1 MSKSP
6 SATLVT
12 VGSMAV
18 VSVTVVSVTVVSVTV
33 VSAAAVSVAV
43 VASTSSPDQLTRILS
58 GFTSIP
64 LLASMTIQCQIL
76 DRRKH
81 TDMDPILAV
90 KFLYGLTNTPQDLSA
105 FRQRKSRVSLDQAEQ
120 SASEVRIGQNTF
132 LFVAVKCASE
142 VDGSPQIRLPGAGTD
157 RRRAEVHVLG

>member
-12 VGSMAV
+12 VGSMA
-18 VSVTVVSVTVVSVTV
+18 VVSVTVVSVTV

-81 TDMDPILAV
+81 ANMDPILAV

-105 FRQRKSRVSLDQAEQ
+105 FRQRKSRLSLDQAEQ

-132 LFVAVKCASE
+132 LFVAVNVRPKSMGARKFDCQAL
-142 VDGSPQIRLPGAGTD
+142 GQIVKGPRYMF
-157 RRRAEVHVLG
+157 